1 VQCPKCLAN
10 PNVFCRYESGTRF
23 RFEKRADGEG
33 KHRASQV
40 MTILSKKRIRVQ
52 GFTFYEDYGPH
63 FGEFL
68 KQMTE
73 RLEVNGFRV
82 RSL

>member
-1 VQCPKCLAN
+1 
-10 PNVFCRYESGTRF
+10 
-23 RFEKRADGEG
+23 
-33 KHRASQV
+33 

-52 GFTFYEDYGPH
+52 GFTFYEDYGPYS
-63 FGEFL
+63 GEFL

-73 RLEVNGFRV
+73 RLEANGFRV